1 VAHTEADLY
10 VQQISENT
18 TTINTMSR

>member
-1 VAHTEADLY
+1 VAHTEADPY